1 MFNQY
6 ISQIG
11 EKGTYPQIIIIWGLY
26 CNCPKECPSLSHK
39 WSNTPMGFD
48 GFCLD
53 FAPINRG
60 LSSYFFIIFIQDHG
74 QSVFCS
80 QKISKLISAAY
91 GCFSITISI
100 ASKTSIR
107 DVHADRPKT
116 QRRPSWRRTRS
127 PPWPGMRL
135 LKSWSGLVELKYLLV
150 ICYIAIENGPFI
162 VDLPIENG
170 DFP

>member
-74 QSVFCS
+74 QSVFLLTKNIKADICC
-80 QKISKLISAAY
+80 LRLFY
-91 GCFSITISI
+91 ITISI

-107 DVHADRPKT
+107 MSMLTDRKLNDVRLGDEHVRLRDPE
-116 QRRPSWRRTRS
+116 WGCWS
-127 PPWPGMRL
+127 P
-135 LKSWSGLVELKYLLV
+135 
-150 ICYIAIENGPFI
+150 GPVWLNWNTFW
-162 VDLPIENG
+162 
-170 DFP
+170 